1 MHINFLLNKTDEN
14 DNEARESLVEA
25 LKTNSV
31 DSITV
36 PYHLL
41 KIIKPFTQHT
51 DKAIDLSCLIDY
63 PLGISDLK
71 TREFASSQA
80 IKNGATCLDIAMPQ
94 NLAANRKYDKIRE
107 DIKNISDLSIDKS
120 IKIRYILEYRIFD
133 HHCLKKIC
141 EIFDSFNI
149 QYAFPSTGY
158 FIDNLADNIIASV
171 FLHQNSKNLN
181 IICSGDAWNSKH
193 FEMINK
199 NGLFG
204 LRFSSATSL
213 RNFTDSCNNH
223 SEKSK

>member
-1 MHINFLLNKTDEN
+1 MHIDFILNKTDEN
-14 DNEARESLVEA
+14 DTEARENLVEA
-25 LKTNSV
+25 LKTDKV

-51 DKAIDLSCLIDY
+51 SKTIDLSCLIDY

-80 IKNGATCLDIAMPQ
+80 IKNGATCLDIVMPQ

-107 DIKNISDLSIDKS
+107 DLKNISDLSLDKG

-141 EIFDSFNI
+141 EIFDSFNM
-149 QYAFPSTGY
+149 QYLFPSTGY
-158 FIDNLADNIIASV
+158 FIDNLADNIIAGV
-171 FLHQNSKNLN
+171 FLHQNSKNIN

-193 FEMINK
+193 FDMIHK

-204 LRFSSATSL
+204 LRFSSSHSL
-213 RNFTDSCNNH
+213 RNFLASDYSREN
-223 SEKSK
+223 K